1 MRTPP
6 PPKTLA
12 GVDILREV
20 LAIPSKVHETIDTIA
35 ASDDRVLKEA
45 ACWEKNILSSH
56 SHDIMIDHLAQNTA
70 TSEQAA

>member
-6 PPKTLA
+6 PPKALA

-45 ACWEKNILSSH
+45 ACWEKNILSGH
-56 SHDIMIDHLAQNTA
+56 ILVIMIPR
-70 TSEQAA
+70 

>member
-6 PPKTLA
+6 PKALS
-12 GVDILREV
+12 GVGILRKI
-20 LAIPSKVHETIDTIA
+20 LAIPSNVRKTINTIA

>member
-6 PPKTLA
+6 PKALA

-45 ACWEKNILSSH
+45 SIWKKNILSGH
-56 SHDIMIDHLAQNTA
+56 ILVIMIPR
-70 TSEQAA
+70 